1 LIDIIRQD
9 YQRRFKKL
17 EDELLDHENR
27 IKKIEG
33 QRVQELLN
41 DISKRMISDR
51 VREILTPI
59 QLNQNMEMKD
69 LRQAINDINNFIE
82 NKIVMIEEAY
92 ENFED
97 LKNAT
102 LFQMKNKNKEIEN
115 YKREIAR
122 MQRLDR
128 IRLQGIA

>member
-1 LIDIIRQD
+1 MIDLIRQD

-17 EDELLDHENR
+17 EDELSDHENR
-27 IKKIEG
+27 VKKIEG

-69 LRQAINDINNFIE
+69 IRQAIDDINTFIE

-92 ENFED
+92 DNFED

>member
-1 LIDIIRQD
+1 MIDIIRQD

-69 LRQAINDINNFIE
+69 LRQAIDDINNFLE

-92 ENFED
+92 DNFED

-128 IRLQGIA
+128 IRL

>member
-17 EDELLDHENR
+17 EDEFLDHENR

>member
-1 LIDIIRQD
+1 MIDIIRQD

-17 EDELLDHENR
+17 EDEFLDHEHR

-69 LRQAINDINNFIE
+69 LRQAIDDINNFIE

-92 ENFED
+92 DNFED

>member
-1 LIDIIRQD
+1 MIDIIRQD

-69 LRQAINDINNFIE
+69 LRQAIDDINNFLE

-92 ENFED
+92 DNFED

-128 IRLQGIA
+128 IRLQSIA